1 MRSPS
6 NYNYLYKNPISLPA
20 QNLRFETP
28 LGQRPRQF
36 NNLYLYAFLFLF
48 SVSCNI
54 LNHYVSDYLHFVS
67 YMLAILGC
75 VPCGLAWLLSREL
88 FRGSAAHV
96 FWPTAVVI
104 TFFALSI
111 AAYIAGQIGLADSGF
126 IIFIGKLNTLLGSAV
141 LLLTLLEP
149 IDGFANE
156 GKRERRFRI
165 SFMLGYGALLATSFS
180 GLLPSPSGD
189 ASILPLMAIFGTL
202 LAVYYRAKHPI
213 IDKNRKQIVDLN
225 PSLASSIQLLI
236 KTEKPYLN
244 PEIRVSNLADSLKQ
258 PEYKVTQCIT
268 HDLGYKNFNQMINT
282 YRIEEA
288 IGKLKDES
296 QSNCSILSIAL
307 DSGFGSIGPF
317 NRAFKQQTG
326 MTPRAF
332 RLANLSTEQN

>member
-1 MRSPS
+1 MQSPS
-6 NYNYLYKNPISLPA
+6 NYSYLYKNPITLFA
-20 QNLRFETP
+20 QNLRFETS

-36 NNLYLYAFLFLF
+36 NNLYFYALLFLF
-48 SVSCNI
+48 SVCCNI
-54 LNHYVSDYLHFVS
+54 LNYYASDYLLFVS
-67 YMLAILGC
+67 YILAILGC

-104 TFFALSI
+104 TFFALSTI
-111 AAYIAGQIGLADSGF
+111 AYIAGQIGLADTGF
-126 IIFIGKLNTLLGSAV
+126 IIFVGRLNTLLGSAV

-156 GKRERRFRI
+156 AKGERRFRI

-189 ASILPLMAIFGTL
+189 AAILPLMAIFGTL

-213 IDKNRKQIVDLN
+213 IDKSQKKIVGLN
-225 PSLASSIQLLI
+225 PCLASSIQSLM
-236 KTEKPYLN
+236 KAEKLYLN

-268 HDLGYKNFNQMINT
+268 HDLGYKNFNQMINN

-288 IGKLKDES
+288 IEKLKDS
-296 QSNCSILSIAL
+296 KQGKCSILSIAL

-332 RLANLSTEQN
+332 RVANISTEKN